1 MSAVLAATPAP
12 PLVRRLR
19 ATWRLA
25 RALAHA
31 LHGLLLVRIAFPWLT
46 RPARERCIGHWS
58 RRMFDALGMQV
69 EQQGALHESAP
80 LIVANHVSWL
90 DIMALH
96 ATCPQ
101 ARFVAMA
108 ELRQWGS
115 VARLVDGARTIYLQ
129 RRRLRDLHRVVHE
142 AAAALRDGDCVAVF
156 PEGVV
161 SEGHG
166 LLPFHGNLLQSAID
180 AGVAVQAVALRY
192 ADAAH
197 AVSDAVRFTG
207 GITLAQSL
215 WRIACAEGLVLQVCV
230 LPPRP
235 TAGARRRELAAQ
247 LRADVGM
254 ALATP
259 PWRA

>member
-1 MSAVLAATPAP
+1 MSAVLAAAPAA

-19 ATWRLA
+19 AAWRLA
-25 RALAHA
+25 RALLHA
-31 LHGLLLVRIAFPWLT
+31 LHGLLTVRVAFAWLT
-46 RPARERCIGHWS
+46 RPARERCIGRWS
-58 RRMFDALGMQV
+58 RRMFEALGVRV
-69 EQQGALHESAP
+69 EQRGALHESAP

-90 DIMALH
+90 DVMALH
-96 ATCPQ
+96 AACPQ

-115 VARLVDGARTIYLQ
+115 VARLADGARTIYLQ
-129 RRRLRDLHRVVHE
+129 RRRLRDLHRVVRE
-142 AAAALRDGDCVAVF
+142 AAAALRAGDRVAVF

-192 ADAAH
+192 SDAAH
-197 AVSDAVRFTG
+197 AVSDAVDFTG

-215 WRIACAEGLVLQVCV
+215 WRIACAEGLVLQVRV
-230 LPPRP
+230 LPPRA
-235 TAGARRRELAAQ
+235 TAGERRRELAAR
-247 LRADVGM
+247 LRADIAA
-254 ALATP
+254 ALALP
-259 PWRA
+259 PRG